1 MTNPECDRVH
11 DALCDDAPLP
21 SPLDAHARR
30 CPRCAPLLA
39 LPGAL
44 ELSGVDMIEMSPA
57 LREALHEA
65 APVRRPSSAARA
77 APTALVVAASLGT
90 AALLGSAGSRGWLA
104 GLTLTLGA
112 AGGFALVF
120 WRGPDGLG
128 SPARWRRAYPI
139 AAALLA
145 VATAAAT
152 GGATLAL
159 RPATYPL
166 LSPGTAARTL
176 GGAPHAG
183 GGDVAATGVSA
194 LLILAL
200 SATTALLGAHKSTP
214 NMPALTGATAG
225 AAAALLGLSVSHHGA
240 PLPWAMQLLM
250 VFAATAVCARVGR
263 ETLAP

>member
-1 MTNPECDRVH
+1 MSDDECDLVH
-11 DALCDDAPLP
+11 EALCTDEPLP
-21 SPLDAHARR
+21 PRLDAHARH

-44 ELSGVDMIEMSPA
+44 ELPGVDMIEMSPA

-65 APVRRPSSAARA
+65 APVRRPSSLGRA
-77 APTALVVAASLGT
+77 APTVLVVAASLGT

-128 SPARWRRAYPI
+128 SPARWRRAYPV

-145 VATAAAT
+145 AATAATT

-159 RPATYPL
+159 RPSIPPL
-166 LSPGTAARTL
+166 LSPGTAARAL
-176 GGAPHAG
+176 GGASPAG
-183 GGDVAATGVSA
+183 GDDLAATAVSA
-194 LLILAL
+194 TLILAL
-200 SATTALLGAHKSTP
+200 SATTALLGAHRSTP

-225 AAAALLGLSVSHHGA
+225 ASAALLGLAVSHHGA
-240 PLPWAMQLLM
+240 PIPWLVQLGI
-250 VFAATAVCARVGR
+250 VFAATVVCARVGR